1 MNDQLENQIPKIRK
15 KIKKAIKKKVLI
27 SKSGAPKNI
36 AIGSP
41 MENNHQIT
49 PSFIDDI
56 NFDNNNQNYEDD
68 NFPQENLYTKKHIIL
83 FAVIALIAGMILSP
97 LLFNRDKV
105 VRNGL
110 QGVVVNPEIPKGRS
124 RCGLAEK
131 TQGCVLYI
139 MNPERQ
145 ELNAK
150 DFYDLVSQLT
160 GRQRFVIQTGNMR
173 YSNTKIQPGQIAQFN
188 IPPLQ

>member
-1 MNDQLENQIPKIRK
+1 MNEEIRPKKKK
-15 KIKKAIKKKVLI
+15 KIKKAIKKKVLVA
-27 SKSGAPKNI
+27 KSGAPKNT
-36 AIGSP
+36 AMDSP
-41 MENNHQIT
+41 IENHQPIAT
-49 PSFIDDI
+49 APQFIGDTNFEDNQNFNNDDLIDDGL
-56 NFDNNNQNYEDD
+56 YE
-68 NFPQENLYTKKHIIL
+68 KKHLIIC
-83 FAVIALIAGMILSP
+83 AVVALIVGMILSP
-97 LLFNRDKV
+97 LLFNKSKV

-110 QGVVVNPEIPKGRS
+110 QGVVVNPEVPKGRS
-124 RCGLAEK
+124 RCGLSEK
-131 TQGCVLYI
+131 TQGCVLYL

-173 YSNTKIQPGQIAQFN
+173 YSNTKIRPGQIAQFN